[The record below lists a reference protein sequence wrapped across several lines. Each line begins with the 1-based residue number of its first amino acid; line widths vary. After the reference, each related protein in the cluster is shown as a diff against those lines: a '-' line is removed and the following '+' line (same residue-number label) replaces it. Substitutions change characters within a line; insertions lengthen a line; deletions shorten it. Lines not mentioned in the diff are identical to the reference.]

1 MASARGHAVDSETAE
16 RIAELDAAWMLIQLK
31 KIGGWDV
38 AKESTASTEKTPQ
51 ERLGDIARDCLKEAS
66 GDTRK
71 AIAAMT
77 EVLMKNR
84 PLLQELIAPIVLSVA
99 QAKVRQ
105 ANIDARRHIIDRS
118 PDGRRRMLALAGGLK
133 VAMLDFPLSGGL
145 LLRDATRQ
153 EVSDQAAMYEK
164 SGSDMLRKSRWL
176 MAIAQSIPDQ
186 KKVEDVITEERVVEL
201 WEASNV

>member
-1 MASARGHAVDSETAE
+1 MSDYSE
-16 RIAELDAAWMLIQLK
+16 RIAELDTAWMLRQL
-31 KIGGWDV
+31 IELGGWDV
-38 AKESTASTEKTPQ
+38 AKQSTASTEKTPQ

-71 AIAAMT
+71 AIVAMT
-77 EVLMKNR
+77 EFIMKNR

-99 QAKVRQ
+99 EAKVRQ
-105 ANIDARRHIIDRS
+105 ANIDTRRRIIERS
-118 PDGRRRMLALAGGLK
+118 PDGRRRMQALAGGLM
-133 VAMLDFPLSGGL
+133 ATMLDFPLSGGL

-176 MAIAQSIPDQ
+176 TVIAQSIPDR
-186 KKVEDVITEERVVEL
+186 KKVGDVITEERAVEL
-201 WEASNV
+201 WDASSV